1 LAKALIEVLL
11 RFLLAPIAIGVYI
24 DENENGKLD
33 TNFFGIPKEQYGF
46 SNNTKAFGI
55 PKFEAAA
62 FAIDTYIKSS
72 NRLITMSIIYT
83 HAFFALSAIPVGMY
97 IFFTKKGTKQHRLI
111 GRIWVSLM
119 LIIAFSALLLLHL

>member
-1 LAKALIEVLL
+1 MKEEFPPIPEKIAQAWKEIEEGTVEKIGKGAY
-11 RFLLAPIAIGVYI
+11 RGSFEIPPGTYAIGVYI

-62 FAIDTYIKSS
+62 FAIDTY
-72 NRLITMSIIYT
+72 
-83 HAFFALSAIPVGMY
+83 
-97 IFFTKKGTKQHRLI
+97 KKVQI
-111 GRIWVSLM
+111 GL
-119 LIIAFSALLLLHL
+119 